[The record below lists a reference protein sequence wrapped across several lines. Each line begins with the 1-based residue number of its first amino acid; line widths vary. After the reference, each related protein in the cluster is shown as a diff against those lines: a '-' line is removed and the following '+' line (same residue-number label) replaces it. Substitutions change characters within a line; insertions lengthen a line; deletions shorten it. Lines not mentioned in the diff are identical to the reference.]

1 MSWNPVT
8 AVATAALA
16 TLAAVLACVLLASP
30 AVAQCG
36 GKPIPPGNSEVDQ
49 YQEAIPGN
57 CGETEP
63 NKDGNGG
70 GSVPSGTSEDL
81 EALGEDGAAVADL
94 VTSTG
99 TGAGDGSGSGNG
111 KDGGQAPGAGA
122 AAAQADTGSAVSA
135 AVRGLAGDS
144 DDGLGAALPVL
155 LAALLAAALAAV
167 AIRRSRA

>member
-1 MSWNPVT
+1 
-8 AVATAALA
+8 VATAALA

-30 AVAQCG
+30 AAAQCG

-63 NKDGNGG
+63 NKNGNGG
-70 GSVPSGTSEDL
+70 GSVPSGTSDDL

-99 TGAGDGSGSGNG
+99 SGADGSGNG
-111 KDGGQAPGAGA
+111 KDGEQASGAGAA

-155 LAALLAAALAAV
+155 LVALLAAALAVV